1 VSQHAHPSLFVHPD
15 TGLWRDHVNSLYG
28 SLEGPG
34 AYYRDIYI
42 QTALGM
48 KKIQQIYAASLTK
61 AQFCLSVRRL
71 AFACRCGAVRWIEVM
86 SAFTPFDAAPASKN
100 V

>member
-1 VSQHAHPSLFVHPD
+1 
-15 TGLWRDHVNSLYG
+15 VNSLYG

-48 KKIQQIYAASLTK
+48 RKIQQIYAASLRK

-71 AFACRCGAVRWIEVM
+71 AFACRCGAVRWVEVPRIAPPRLIPC
-86 SAFTPFDAAPASKN
+86 SFFVRRFVFAFFVHFLGS
-100 V
+100 